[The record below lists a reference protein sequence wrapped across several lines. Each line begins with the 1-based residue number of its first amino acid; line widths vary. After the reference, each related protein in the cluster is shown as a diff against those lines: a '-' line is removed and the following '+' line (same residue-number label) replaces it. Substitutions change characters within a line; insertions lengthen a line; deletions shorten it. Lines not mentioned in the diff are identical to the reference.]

1 VRTFRT
7 VTQDLLALR
16 DWLQQEG
23 CTHVAME
30 STGVYW
36 KPVYAILEGACEL
49 IVGNARH
56 IKNVP
61 GRKTDLKDSEWIAD
75 LARHGLI
82 AKSFVPPTPIRVLRD
97 LVRIRR
103 PPQLGHTARAL
114 QENGTRRSAWQSSQR
129 KRAKPRAQ
137 TPQPKNW
144 RNSRST
150 NVGTS
155 PALSA
160 AARNVARCARTM
172 RWSTVCSAA
181 RGRYAWIDG
190 RGAQCVSSRAA
201 TASGR
206 IGVASRG
213 GRGHAIRTRTRSDQR
228 DAVGST
234 GHDGPG
240 AHAPSRSAV
249 TPVVSRTDDGS
260 PS

>member
-1 VRTFRT
+1 MDAITECCCGLDVHQATVVACVLTGRADERPRKQVRTFRT

-61 GRKTDLKDSEWIAD
+61 GRKTDVKDSEWIAD

-144 RNSRST
+144 RS
-150 NVGTS
+150 
-155 PALSA
+155 
-160 AARNVARCARTM
+160 
-172 RWSTVCSAA
+172 
-181 RGRYAWIDG
+181 
-190 RGAQCVSSRAA
+190 
-201 TASGR
+201 
-206 IGVASRG
+206 
-213 GRGHAIRTRTRSDQR
+213 
-228 DAVGST
+228 
-234 GHDGPG
+234 
-240 AHAPSRSAV
+240 
-249 TPVVSRTDDGS
+249 
-260 PS
+260 